1 MQTMCHG
8 DPKGANIMYDE
19 EQGVSF
25 YDFQW
30 FGKAPATKALLKTG
44 HRQHQDLAYFFG
56 VAAHGLSDEESER
69 ELLRFYH
76 GELAQLLELGLN

>member
-19 EQGVSF
+19 EHGVSF

-30 FGKAPATKALLKTG
+30 FGKAPATKARAGMPRKRACG
-44 HRQHQDLAYFFG
+44 R
-56 VAAHGLSDEESER
+56 
-69 ELLRFYH
+69 
-76 GELAQLLELGLN
+76 